1 MTIKIQTIYSIRND
15 TQEVI
20 QHYLSA
26 MSALNRETW
35 SISSRLEKYIQHNVP
50 QNTARIY
57 AGNAYNNVY
66 YILNY

>member
-35 SISSRLEKYIQHNVP
+35 SISSRDWKSTFSIMSHKIQH
-50 QNTARIY
+50 
-57 AGNAYNNVY
+57 VY
-66 YILNY
+66 MQVMHITMSIIF